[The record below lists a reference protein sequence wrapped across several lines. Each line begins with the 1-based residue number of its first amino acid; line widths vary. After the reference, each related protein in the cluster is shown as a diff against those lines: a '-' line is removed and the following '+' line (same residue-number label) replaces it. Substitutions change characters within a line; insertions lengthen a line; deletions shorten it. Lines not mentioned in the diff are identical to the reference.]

1 MLTAINYIPTY
12 SRMKTSTGYGK
23 IERGLYYGL
32 TALKRVPI
40 TLMGTLDPSAY
51 EVVKEARILS
61 PRAVMGEVSFLT
73 GRAFYAR
80 DMFPVPNTVS
90 MLYSMNESTELTR
103 QEVTLINHFVDCV
116 LVPANGMVDIYRE
129 SGVKRPVFYVG
140 GGVDLYM
147 QTEWPSRSRRLAE
160 SPNEPFTWLTVSY
173 GDLRKGADRVIQ
185 AFVELFARN
194 PNHRLIIKARDD
206 AETSWL
212 STFDIPGVTVV
223 GGMLSH
229 TQWNALLRQAH
240 AFVFPSRGEGYGLP
254 PREATLA
261 GLPTV
266 ATRWLGMSD
275 IDKWGYGL
283 DYEMVNIPIG
293 NDMNADSGK
302 WAQPSLETLKAH
314 MQFIFEHYDEAEAKA
329 AAGRRYLMQNDSFIS
344 MASRVLK
351 IAESYQEWKR

>member
-12 SRMKTSTGYGK
+12 SWMKTSTGYGK

-40 TLMGTLDPSAY
+40 TLMGALDSSAY
-51 EVVKEARILS
+51 EVVREAKVLS
-61 PRAVMGEVSFLT
+61 SRPIMGEVSFIS
-73 GRAFYAR
+73 GRALYAR

-103 QEVTLINHFVDCV
+103 QEVTLINQYVDCV
-116 LVPANGMVDIYRE
+116 LVPAPLMVDIYKW
-129 SGVKRPVFYVG
+129 SGVKRPVFDVG

-147 QTEWPSRSRRLAE
+147 QTEWPRRSLRLVE
-160 SPNEPFTWLTVSY
+160 NPNTPFTWLTVSY

-185 AFVELFARN
+185 AFVELYARN
-194 PNHRLIIKARDD
+194 PNHKLIIKARDD

-212 STFDIPGVTVV
+212 STFNIPGIEVI
-223 GGMLSH
+223 GGMLSAV
-229 TQWNALLRQAH
+229 QWNALLRKAD
-240 AFVFPSRGEGYGLP
+240 AFLFPSRGEGYGLP

-266 ATRWLGMSD
+266 ATAWLGMYD
-275 IDKWGYGL
+275 IERWGYGI
-283 DYEMVNIPIG
+283 DYEMISVPIG
-293 NDMNADSGK
+293 NDMNADTGK
-302 WAQPSLETLKAH
+302 WAQPSVETLKEH
-314 MQFIFEHYDEAEAKA
+314 MNFIFTNYEEAEKKA
-329 AAGRRYLMQNDSFIS
+329 IAGRRYLMQHDSFIS

-351 IAESYQEWKR
+351 IAECYQEWKR